1 MVRPCF
7 LLLVAVAIVSST
19 EAYAQVAPTGAI
31 SATTVKL
38 PDGPGSVAGLAK
50 PAELDLF
57 SAQVSYSVPIK
68 VPAAGGLSPSVSLS
82 YSGALGNG
90 PAGIGWAL
98 AAPAIRRSLREGVPR
113 YDDTDELTI
122 EGVASGRL
130 VRIADAAYVVEG
142 AGSTVRV
149 RRYDRYFEV
158 TDGDGTRYYFGHT
171 AGARQADGARVAAWF
186 LEEVVNL
193 AGEHMRFTYV
203 TERGEVYLQRI
214 VWGPDERYQLEVRYE
229 ARLDVVPS
237 YATGF
242 LVTTARRIDRLRS
255 LVVLPGGSPR
265 ELARYEL
272 LYADE
277 DDDPANDGPLS
288 QLTSVTMTGLRDAD
302 GQLLPGGTL
311 PPVSLTYSVP
321 AAPRSWMLDGGGWV
335 LEQRGVALVD
345 VDGDGADDLLRLEP
359 GNVAWRKNL
368 GGRFGAAQPFGNA
381 NALEL
386 SKVRFLDID
395 GDARPEVVRLVDD
408 QWRAYP
414 IAGTALGDGRALAG
428 TRGIGLGGGSTV
440 LADIDGDGRIDVIE
454 AVTSGLTMRRGVPLG
469 LGPPAFLPP
478 INAAEAYVEPGVSGV
493 RFLDANGDGLA
504 DVVYL
509 TDAWMKVYL
518 GRGNGTFEPYAKV
531 FYPWGTGAIPLDH
544 IHLVDLDRD
553 GVLDLLRVD
562 AGKVRWFAGLA
573 GFRFERLPRQ
583 LDRPPGTDAEVRIT
597 FADIDGNGSQEVVWS
612 NLSAMWALDLAG
624 GTTRAMVASINDG
637 MGEVQHISY
646 STSTQ
651 LSLEADA
658 AGEPWTR
665 KLPRAMA
672 VPVRQET
679 VYVDG
684 TPSRTVNA
692 GIRNGFWDGG
702 ERRFGGFLLGRTV
715 VPGDSLAQIRIEET
729 TFHAGEGSDRV
740 LRGKPLEQRI
750 RDGLGALYGVTSS
763 DWVAIRPLSL
773 ATAPNP
779 DDPLLKRAAMRSQE
793 TQNHEGV
800 TTPLTT
806 RVEISYDVE
815 VRPFEERNHGRVD
828 ILTGDERTTW
838 KRYASDDTHW
848 VRDRVIEEE
857 LHSGLGRSPATLVSH
872 TRNYFGNH
880 EGPPLA
886 HGQIGFGWPR
896 KSEGDLW
903 AKGTTPAAPNRWVT
917 LSTADYDAHG
927 NVVASTEGPTL
938 TESPTGGGVARTFGY
953 DDDGLFPVRES
964 VEPAAGRTLSWTA
977 AWDPYL
983 GVVSSVTTPAGNTT
997 HVQYDALAR
1006 VTALS
1011 QNSHRAHQRYTYEW
1025 SAPRPRTFSYAFE
1038 RSAASLA
1045 THGDAWARTDQYV
1058 GWKHG
1063 VTVADSSGDEL
1074 FTAGRL
1080 STNQWLVSGW
1090 KRKDARGRVTEVLEG
1105 FTHDAAS
1112 LPTTPPANLRRQVLR
1127 YDAMDR
1133 AYQHEL
1139 PTGARTTTSF
1149 RAFEQTVTVDGL
1161 APVTSRFDGQ
1171 GRIVRTQ
1178 RTIDACAESV
1188 DATYDAAGRIL
1199 SLELQKAGGTGEP
1212 APCSGATSPV
1222 AHRFV
1227 YDSFGRLVEADDPDI
1242 GLRLM
1247 TYDDS
1252 GHLARH
1258 VNGAGQG
1265 ITLGYDRAGRLTSRV
1280 ADDGVRY
1287 DYHYDVDVYGN
1298 PEPGY
1303 LATVDEP
1310 TGQVRLRYDEFGR
1323 NNYVWRQIGSTRS
1336 SHDIGISPSGSVF
1349 VDRFV
1354 RDWSVRYRRD
1364 MAGRLIKVDAE
1375 QSGVASALWEA
1386 TSFDPAG
1393 RLLTE
1398 RFGNGVIGTYAYDAN
1413 GQTDRVTV
1421 QRGAAGERLYDIDLT
1436 RNEWGAVVKATD
1448 LDGRSLDHSSDFV
1461 YDPAGRLTSATQGKT
1476 PTNLEPDQRYR
1487 FAYAYDGLQN
1497 MIDRTARVS
1506 NPRAI
1511 GQYTGVHCYGQDGA
1525 GPRQLTS
1532 VMPVAAGPGACDRA
1546 LPPVATFT
1554 YDDAGRQLTD
1564 NSSQMTYDGLDQ
1576 LVRVDLPGG
1585 VRVEYAYGYDGQRIR
1600 TTDNQ
1605 GSVPEHWFSP
1615 ELRERGGAVEQYV
1628 KVGERIVAKVE
1639 LADDGTKPTLAA
1651 AKRDTGRHVGLA
1663 LLGGLVLLLS
1673 GLGIAASARGRT
1685 WRPALAAL
1693 LVVSLLVPGCGT
1705 LFGTSDEAIWR
1716 ATRTTYFHTGFAA
1729 GPILLTSESA
1739 TIVDERR
1746 YEPFGQAIDSAREPT
1761 GLLDFVDYAL
1771 EPLNVLNKPTDPRTG
1786 WSYHGARWM
1795 APQSARWLTPD
1806 PPVKAPDRMFMAAP
1820 WKLHP
1825 YQYVDQNPVIYW
1837 DPDGRGVW
1845 IIIPIVFAIIEFEGT
1860 ANAPTPS
1867 TPAHAI
1873 KSSPTTRELAEKSA
1887 KMIVTGRVGAVVG
1900 KLAPGGEVVKGIV
1913 SGAAEA
1919 VAGKAWDD
1927 VRTGTLSSADE
1938 YLANTLAGGSSGG
1951 IAGLF
1956 GKVVGR
1962 VLVRVPGRVQSRIN
1976 VASDGWEHLVKRHFN
1991 AKVNASQFTVSEK
2004 ELKSLLQSEQVVGSP
2019 VVGILRDGDNVTFV
2033 REVDMGR
2040 PIGVDKYDD
2049 WRATNVMTVVTD
2061 RYGNLQSA
2069 TPGRIDQVEK
2079 F

>member
-1 MVRPCF
+1 MRART
-7 LLLVAVAIVSST
+7 LLVVAAGVLLCAPRT
-19 EAYAQVAPTGAI
+19 PAAQVAPTGAI

-68 VPAAGGLSPSVSLS
+68 VPGGGVSPSVSLS

-130 VRIADAAYVVEG
+130 VRTADAAYVVEG

-193 AGEHMRFTYV
+193 AGERMRFTYL

-272 LYADE
+272 RYVDE
-277 DDDPANDGPLS
+277 DDDPDNDGPLS
-288 QLTSVTMTGLRDAD
+288 QLTSVTMTGLRDASD
-302 GQLLPGGTL
+302 QLLPGGTL
-311 PPVSLTYSVP
+311 PPVSFTYSVP

-368 GGRFGAAQPFGNA
+368 GGRFGAAEAFGNA

-414 IAGTALGDGRALAG
+414 IDGTALGDGRVLAG
-428 TRGIGLGGGSTV
+428 TRGVDLGGGSTV
-440 LADIDGDGRIDVIE
+440 LADIDGDGRTDVVE
-454 AVTSGLTMRRGVPLG
+454 AVTSGVTMRRGVPLG

-583 LDRPPGTDAEVRIT
+583 LDRPPGTDADVRIT
-597 FADIDGNGSQEVVWS
+597 FADVDGNGSQEVVWS

-646 STSTQ
+646 STSTK

-679 VYVDG
+679 VYADG

-692 GIRNGFWDGG
+692 GIRNGFWDGS

-729 TFHAGEGSDRV
+729 SFHAGEGGERV
-740 LRGKPLEQRI
+740 LRGTPVEQRI
-750 RDGLGALYGVTSS
+750 RDGLGALYSVTIS

-773 ATAPNP
+773 ATALHP

-793 TQNHEGV
+793 AQSHEGV

-828 ILTGDERTTW
+828 IRTGDERTTW

-872 TRNYFGNH
+872 TRHYFGNH

-917 LSTADYDAHG
+917 LSTAEYDAHG
-927 NVVASTEGPTL
+927 NVIASTEGPTL
-938 TESPTGGGVARTFGY
+938 TESPTGGGVVRTFGY

-1011 QNSHRAHQRYTYEW
+1011 QNSLRAHQRYTYEW

-1038 RSAASLA
+1038 LSAASLA
-1045 THGDAWARTDQYV
+1045 TYGDAWARTDRYV

-1112 LPTTPPANLRRQVLR
+1112 LPTTPPTNLRRQVLR

-1171 GRIVRTQ
+1171 WRILRTQ

-1247 TYDDS
+1247 TYDDA

-1349 VDRFV
+1349 VDRYV
-1354 RDWSVRYRRD
+1354 RDWSARYHRD
-1364 MAGRLIKVDAE
+1364 MAGRLIKVNAA
-1375 QSGVASALWEA
+1375 QSGVESTLWEA
-1386 TSFDPAG
+1386 TSFDAAG

-1398 RFGNGVIGTYAYDAN
+1398 RFGNGAIGTYAYDAN

-1421 QRGAAGERLYDIDLT
+1421 QRGAGGERLYDVDLT
-1436 RNEWGAVVKATD
+1436 RNEWGAVVKAAD

-1476 PTNLEPDQRYR
+1476 PTKFEPDQRYR

-1497 MIDRTARVS
+1497 MIDRTAGAS

-1511 GQYTGVHCYGQDGA
+1511 GQYAGVHCYGQEGA

-1532 VMPVAAGPGACDRA
+1532 VMPVAAGPGACDSRV
-1546 LPPVATFT
+1546 PPVATFT

-1564 NSSQMTYDGLDQ
+1564 NTSRMTYDGLDQ

-1585 VRVEYAYGYDGQRIR
+1585 VRVEYAYGFDGQRIR
-1600 TTDNQ
+1600 TIDNQ

-1639 LADDGTKPTLAA
+1639 LADDGTKPALAA
-1651 AKRDTGRHVGLA
+1651 ATRATGRHVGLS

-1673 GLGIAASARGRT
+1673 SLGIGASARGRT

-1739 TIVDERR
+1739 TVVDERR
-1746 YEPFGQAIDSAREPT
+1746 YEPFGQAIDSAREP
-1761 GLLDFVDYAL
+1761 GSGFSGFIDYAL
-1771 EPLNVLNKPTDPRTG
+1771 EPFNILNKPTDPRTG

-1795 APQSARWLTPD
+1795 VPQTGRWLTPD
-1806 PPVKAPDRMFMAAP
+1806 PPTRMPEAGFMAAP

-1825 YQYVDQNPVIYW
+1825 YQYTDQNPIVYW
-1837 DPDGRGVW
+1837 DPDG
-1845 IIIPIVFAIIEFEGT
+1845 
-1860 ANAPTPS
+1860 ND
-1867 TPAHAI
+1867 
-1873 KSSPTTRELAEKSA
+1873 SSPNTLQADESWIPGYAWYQSYVEKPARQRLEIFKDNWSEEKRYWKYRYSQVKSLISSGFDQVHGVPVEDVMKDYAKEQLQYGLDKGLETLLFLGSPTCGHDSGPPDRPKGKLTTVEGGDYSASEKRAAQHMADLGNDVVLRPPTGTRAAGGTSDLLVNGVRYDVYTPETTKADRIISAIAKKNSQAEGVVLDLSNTSVTREQLGDVLK
-1887 KMIVTGRVGAVVG
+1887 RVNG
-1900 KLAPGGEVVKGIV
+1900 
-1913 SGAAEA
+1913 SGA
-1919 VAGKAWDD
+1919 KNIRD
-1927 VRTGTLSSADE
+1927 VV
-1938 YLANTLAGGSSGG
+1938 
-1951 IAGLF
+1951 I
-1956 GKVVGR
+1956 
-1962 VLVRVPGRVQSRIN
+1962 I
-1976 VASDGWEHLVKRHFN
+1976 
-1991 AKVNASQFTVSEK
+1991 
-2004 ELKSLLQSEQVVGSP
+2004 
-2019 VVGILRDGDNVTFV
+2019 GD
-2033 REVDMGR
+2033 
-2040 PIGVDKYDD
+2040 K
-2049 WRATNVMTVVTD
+2049 
-2061 RYGNLQSA
+2061 
-2069 TPGRIDQVEK
+2069 
-2079 F
+2079 